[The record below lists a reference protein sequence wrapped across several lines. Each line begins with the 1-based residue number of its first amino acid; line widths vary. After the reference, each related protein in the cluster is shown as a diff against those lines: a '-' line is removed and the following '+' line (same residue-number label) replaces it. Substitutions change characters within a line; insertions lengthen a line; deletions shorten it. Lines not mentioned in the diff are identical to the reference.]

1 MYEFSK
7 IWVYTLLFYTQGT
20 LLAAVVALMSRLR
33 EVDTSTSKSNE
44 VCDNESHVKLSILN
58 GLRKQYF
65 LKKARV
71 CDLETRANETKK
83 EVENAIAAMV
93 KMQELVNQTHVEI
106 DRLRAMIDNMTTSR
120 LRELEE
126 LQICSEDDFVTDCCQ
141 VSIISSI
148 VKVAHYG

>member
-1 MYEFSK
+1 MK
-7 IWVYTLLFYTQGT
+7 PK
-20 LLAAVVALMSRLR
+20 R
-33 EVDTSTSKSNE
+33 
-44 VCDNESHVKLSILN
+44 
-58 GLRKQYF
+58 
-65 LKKARV
+65 
-71 CDLETRANETKK
+71 

-141 VSIISSI
+141 VSIISI
-148 VKVAHYG
+148 

>member
-1 MYEFSK
+1 MRIFEN
-7 IWVYTLLFYTQGT
+7 LGLLQLFYTQGI

-58 GLRKQYF
+58 GLREQYV

-71 CDLETRANETKK
+71 CDFETRANETKK

-106 DRLRAMIDNMTTSR
+106 DRLRAMIDNMTTSG

-126 LQICSEDDFVTDCCQ
+126 LQICSEEDFVTDCCQ
-141 VSIISSI
+141 VSIISI
-148 VKVAHYG
+148 